1 MIFRSQEKALRK
13 QAAEILRQT
22 LFPLTKTEL
31 DSIAVADFGL
41 GDPLSQ
47 GAQILTL
54 FATERISAKLIVL
67 LPNQILPEHWHP
79 PVGDDPGKE
88 EILRGS
94 WGTVRYF
101 EQGTE
106 KLDPSLIPKG
116 KHDCFTCTARRD
128 LKPGD
133 QVIIPPGVKHWM
145 QGGQSGGCVISFS
158 TCVRDILDQFTDPAI
173 VRTTK
178 IVDDEVQG
186 GMM

>member
-1 MIFRSQEKALRK
+1 MIYKSQEKALRK

-22 LFPLTKTEL
+22 HFPVTETEL

-41 GDPLSQ
+41 SNPLSE

-54 FATERISAKLIVL
+54 FATARISAKLIVL

-88 EILRGS
+88 EILRGF

-101 EQGTE
+101 EEGPDA
-106 KLDPSLIPKG
+106 LDSSLIPAG
-116 KHDCFTCTARRD
+116 KQDCFTCTQRRD
-128 LKPGD
+128 LNPGD

-145 QGGQSGGCVISFS
+145 QGGVDGGCVISFS
-158 TCVRDILDQFTDPAI
+158 TCVRDILDQFTDRLSL
-173 VRTTK
+173 RTTRLWMTRNRS
-178 IVDDEVQG
+178 IL
-186 GMM
+186 

>member
-13 QAAEILRQT
+13 QAAEILKQMQ
-22 LFPLTKTEL
+22 FPVTQTEL
-31 DSIAVADFGL
+31 NSIAVADFGL
-41 GDPLSQ
+41 SDTLSE

-79 PVGDDPGKE
+79 PVGNDPGKE
-88 EILRGS
+88 EILRGF

-101 EQGTE
+101 EMGPDT
-106 KLDPSLIPKG
+106 LDLSLIPTG
-116 KHDCFTCTARRD
+116 KQDCFTCTTRRD
-128 LKPGD
+128 LQPGD

-145 QGGQSGGCVISFS
+145 QGGPAGGCVISFS

-173 VRTTK
+173 VRTTN

-186 GMM
+186 GTT